1 MKVLPD
7 IDLKLDIP
15 IELTNIGIDDQYEGD
30 FETRRILTYSLDF
43 IVKGYLFGPV
53 IRNKY
58 IADMTVRFKDDSN
71 SSSQPRTVSS
81 FSTTGNSE
89 FIANTTYTNNTP
101 RD

>member
-1 MKVLPD
+1 
-7 IDLKLDIP
+7 
-15 IELTNIGIDDQYEGD
+15 
-30 FETRRILTYSLDF
+30 
-43 IVKGYLFGPV
+43 
-53 IRNKY
+53 
-58 IADMTVRFKDDSN
+58 MTVRFKDDSN